1 MKDLNEVYLIG
12 RAVDDIK
19 VYEFEKKK
27 KYFFKLAVN
36 FYSNSNKKEYTEYIP
51 VVIWSQDG
59 NKYADSI
66 KKGDNVAVNGRISIS
81 YYEKENQNHTNIE
94 LVSSYFKVFKT
105 KLSIETEADLI
116 NIIIKNKG
124 LHTELMNSKQL
135 ILSDKLKAT
144 LKK

>member
-19 VYEFEKKK
+19 VYEFETKK

-36 FYSNSNKKEYTEYIP
+36 FYSNSNEKEYVEYIP

-81 YYEKENQNHTNIE
+81 YYEKENQKHTNIE
-94 LVSSYFKVFKT
+94 LVSSFFKVFKT
-105 KLSIETEADLI
+105 KSSIKTESELI
-116 NIIIKNKG
+116 DIIIKNEP
-124 LHTELMNSKQL
+124 LHAELLNSKHVM
-135 ILSDKLKAT
+135 LSDKIKAK